1 MNKDLL
7 TKLPWQQIIVAVISA
22 ALGILGPALGI
33 TSVTTWIIAAIS
45 GSYLGAQGMASAGSQ
60 ASLNSLS
67 LFKSDKFKLTLITIL
82 ATAITG
88 KLGIPDSSQW
98 LIGILGSILN
108 LTKGAQDM
116 VQPLA
121 AKYISAKDLTHKAFP
136 QQLYNLP
143 ERPKLAPLGI
153 VFHQTG
159 KDFEPSLNEIISNT
173 SPVSYNVLIG
183 PDGTQHMLYPS
194 DQMTYHCGISAH
206 NGRADCNTFMMS
218 VAFTGS
224 HGSIL
229 SPHELA
235 SAAQVVKR
243 AEAKYP
249 EWSGTYLVTHKQVEQ
264 GAVDLSEKQ
273 WNSLLDLVA

>member
-1 MNKDLL
+1 MLL
-7 TKLPWQQIIVAVISA
+7 EPLLDGQGRGLPLALALCFWTAFTCLSDPAAVKH
-22 ALGILGPALGI
+22 L
-33 TSVTTWIIAAIS
+33 
-45 GSYLGAQGMASAGSQ
+45 
-60 ASLNSLS
+60 
-67 LFKSDKFKLTLITIL
+67 
-82 ATAITG
+82 
-88 KLGIPDSSQW
+88 
-98 LIGILGSILN
+98 SIL
-108 LTKGAQDM
+108 
-116 VQPLA
+116 
-121 AKYISAKDLTHKAFP
+121 ISF
-136 QQLYNLP
+136 
-143 ERPKLAPLGI
+143 
-153 VFHQTG
+153 
-159 KDFEPSLNEIISNT
+159 
-173 SPVSYNVLIG
+173 
-183 PDGTQHMLYPS
+183 S